1 MPDARPQPP
10 TYPHRMALRVRYPE
24 ADSMGRVHHGVYL
37 QYFEMGRTEYMR
49 ARGVTYREMEAA
61 GHFIAIAG
69 IEVKYRAGARYDDLL
84 IIETWVKEVRGARV
98 FFANRVL
105 RDDGG
110 GRETLIA
117 EAVVGGALLV
127 AGGQPRR
134 FTEEEAAVMLGP
146 PKNPAPNGA

>member
-1 MPDARPQPP
+1 MDIDI
-10 TYPHRMALRVRYPE
+10 RVRYAE
-24 ADSMGRVHHGVYL
+24 VDQMGALHHSRYWV
-37 QYFEMGRTEYMR
+37 YFEMGRTEYMR

-69 IEVKYRAGARYDDLL
+69 VEVKYRAAARYDDLL

-105 RDDGG
+105 RDDG

-146 PKNPAPNGA
+146 PQAPGTAGR